1 MSRTS
6 AEARQSDEWPR
17 EIQLIV
23 RRIARHKSRPV
34 KSFIS
39 NGPGWEA
46 DVNQPG
52 RPWVSGNHF
61 AQCGKLNTFRRG
73 ESAPVTI
80 ENL

>member
-39 NGPGWEA
+39 NEA
-46 DVNQPG
+46 RALMEQYSQN
-52 RPWVSGNHF
+52 RSVSPELLLQILVKRIQLRRRNN
-61 AQCGKLNTFRRG
+61 KLH
-73 ESAPVTI
+73 
-80 ENL
+80 